1 MPERVQVS
9 DQITVGAQPSEAELK
24 TMADEGTRTVIS
36 LRTEGESMQRLSP
49 EEEGEVVRKFG
60 MEYVHLPVSMEDADA
75 ELVDRFRE
83 ALDRVPKPVF
93 VHCRLG
99 KRAGAF
105 VMMDQAVERG
115 MSGKKTIQ
123 RAEEMGFECDEEA
136 LAGFVREYVNA
147 HTD

>member
-1 MPERVQVS
+1 MPARVRID

-24 TMADEGTRTVIS
+24 IMADDGTRTVIN
-36 LRTEGESMQRLSP
+36 LRTEGESMERLPP
-49 EEEGEVVRKFG
+49 EEEEGVVRGLG

-83 ALDRVPKPVF
+83 ALDRAPKPVY

-105 VMMDQAVERG
+105 VMMDRAVEKG
-115 MSGKKTIQ
+115 LSGKKTIQ

-136 LAGFVREYVNA
+136 VAGFVKDYVN
-147 HTD
+147 HRTQ